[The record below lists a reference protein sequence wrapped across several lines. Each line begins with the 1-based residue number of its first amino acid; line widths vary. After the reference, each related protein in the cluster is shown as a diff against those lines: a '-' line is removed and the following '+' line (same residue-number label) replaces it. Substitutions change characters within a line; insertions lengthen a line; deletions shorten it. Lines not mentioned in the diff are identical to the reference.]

1 MYHKLIKLTNGENI
15 LAVTD
20 DNCDTFKDKEFIHVL
35 DPLLLATLTIP
46 RGGMVIE
53 SYVLQPWLRV
63 AKEDLIKIPVS
74 SIVLVADLEDN
85 TIQQYNSYVKN
96 MNSSTSDNDVLNFE
110 DEEEGDESLE
120 QILQAVLGG
129 ESEEED
135 DGQPRTTRSG
145 KTIH

>member
-15 LAVTD
+15 LAITD
-20 DNCDTFKDKEFIHVL
+20 DNCDTFKNKEFIHVL
-35 DPLLLATLTIP
+35 DPLLLATITIP
-46 RGGMVIE
+46 RSGLVIE

-63 AKEDLIKIPVS
+63 VKDDVVKIPVS
-74 SIVLVADLEDN
+74 SIVLVADLEDS
-85 TIQQYNSYVKN
+85 TIEQYKSYLKN
-96 MNSSTSDNDVLNFE
+96 MNSSTSENDVLNFE

-120 QILQAVLGG
+120 QLLQSVLG

-135 DGQPRTTRSG
+135 DGQPRVTRSG